1 MSFKLIIDEP
11 ALELISEK
19 LAGQPVYAGPDGD
32 LLTPG
37 IVNILS
43 DEETSDQ
50 WQPGNERTKQ
60 LVLGVEA
67 CRDVLFYLD
76 QYLEPK
82 TRKRAMHRMTIPICS
97 LIDVIKKLLAVTND
111 PQSRHIR
118 ESSWPSSDLET
129 YTKLTRRLKKINGQ
143 TPIRRVRNQL
153 SAHLDPDIFV
163 KKAPSLKPD
172 DILVPLGDC
181 IVLLMLSINYP
192 SEWFQWI
199 RPIGI
204 LEDKKHLAVE
214 TMYSYPICVR
224 WITDLEGHI
233 KDVGSVVL
241 AADPRHELQ
250 EQLIETVSSYNK
262 MIEIGSDQLSPIYT
276 IPTDELRNRIGPIP
290 TCKVKDA
297 RQSSLS
303 RMALT

>member
-19 LAGQPVYAGPDGD
+19 LTGKPVYAGPDGG

-37 IVNILS
+37 IVDILS
-43 DEETSDQ
+43 DEEASDQ

-67 CRDVLFYLD
+67 CRDVLFYLN

-82 TRKRAMHRMTIPICS
+82 TRKRAMNRMAVPICS
-97 LIDVIKKLLAVTND
+97 LIDVVRKLLALTND

-118 ESSWPSSDLET
+118 ESSWPSSDFET
-129 YTKLTRRLKKINGQ
+129 YKKLTRRIKKINGQ

-153 SAHLDPDIFV
+153 AAHLDSEIFV
-163 KKAPSLKPD
+163 KKTPSLKPD

-224 WITDLEGHI
+224 WITDLEGHV
-233 KDVGSVVL
+233 KDVGSVIL
-241 AADPRHELQ
+241 AADPRHEFQ
-250 EQLIETVSSYNK
+250 EQIIETVSSYNK
-262 MIEIGSDQLSPIYT
+262 MIETGSSTLSPIYT
-276 IPTDELRNRIGPIP
+276 IPTDELRKSEKNDI
-290 TCKVKDA
+290 T
-297 RQSSLS
+297 
-303 RMALT
+303 